1 MFCFRKTKLHRK
13 SEILRLQKDWLIQ
26 QKMVSSFQKCKDS
39 NVTWSFKNEFLSFLL
54 MGIPLWHVERRMS
67 PLSCWDPVQ

>member
-1 MFCFRKTKLHRK
+1 MVNVLVNELFVPAFKLYV
-13 SEILRLQKDWLIQ
+13 QGT
-26 QKMVSSFQKCKDS
+26 VT